1 MYNLEELIVLRAGLD
16 TLTIQ
21 GKSAR
26 QMVNLQ
32 DKTDKYILDLKQG
45 PTPQPKSKSKK

>member
-1 MYNLEELIVLRAGLD
+1 MYSVEELVVLRAGLD

-26 QMVNLQ
+26 QMVDLQ
-32 DKTDKYILDLKQG
+32 DKTDKYNLDLKQG
-45 PTPQPKSKSKK
+45 PTPKSKK